1 MESETDYYKYL
12 SRSGKMVLLAL
23 QKDIKTWRDYEGPTY
38 ENYDDDEPP
47 TKKLNEEEEIDFQ
60 RDQEQEEGCSAY
72 EPVQSHRCEATESKL
87 LIDVGNVLG
96 LCAAETENSVI
107 NGEYSSFDYTTGN
120 EEKKSDNDNSDID
133 NVLVSE
139 LCKKCEEF
147 DNNAIQND
155 VQTYDIHAIDDVM
168 GDV

>member
-47 TKKLNEEEEIDFQ
+47 TEKLNEEEEIDFQ
-60 RDQEQEEGCSAY
+60 QDQEQEEGCSAY
-72 EPVQSHRCEATESKL
+72 EPFQSHRCEATESKL

-107 NGEYSSFDYTTGN
+107 NDEYSSFDYTTGDK
-120 EEKKSDNDNSDID
+120 EKKSDNDNSDID

-147 DNNAIQND
+147 DNKTIQND
-155 VQTYDIHAIDDVM
+155 DQIYEVADAKNDL
-168 GDV
+168 